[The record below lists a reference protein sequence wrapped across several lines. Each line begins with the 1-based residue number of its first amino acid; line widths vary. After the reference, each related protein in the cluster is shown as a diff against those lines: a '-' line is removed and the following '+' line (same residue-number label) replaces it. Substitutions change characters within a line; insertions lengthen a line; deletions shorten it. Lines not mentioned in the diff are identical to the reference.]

1 MPPWPDAMLAPGQ
14 INSKPV
20 PLAPALI
27 AMTAL
32 QVMVS
37 GALFAP
43 GIMAPSIGIDPA
55 MLGLYTTAACAVGI
69 FTAFAGGMLAAR
81 YGGIRVASVCA
92 VLVFVAMGMAILAEA
107 SALLIIVGF
116 IMGFAFGPETPASSS
131 VLSRVT
137 TPANRPLVFSI
148 RQTGNQIGAVIGSL
162 TLPWIAAVDPAW
174 GYAAFMAFAVVML
187 IAFETLRPRY
197 DTMARGPAAAIAP
210 LAAMRVVSGDRDL
223 VRLALA
229 ALPFSAMQ
237 VALNI
242 FLVTYGVSVLK
253 LGLIAAGFLLA
264 VAQTGGLIGRIG
276 FGLLAT
282 RVPGW
287 GTVMALGFA
296 MSLLAFV
303 MALAEPDWPWPV
315 LLAVAFFFG
324 LTASG
329 WNGVALAEVAR
340 LAPEGRVAEA
350 TGAALVSSYTG
361 LVLGPLLIAGISGWF
376 GLGAAFG
383 VLGVTTFA
391 GALVMIGKHR

>member
-1 MPPWPDAMLAPGQ
+1 MLAPAQ
-14 INSKPV
+14 ANSKPA

-32 QVMVS
+32 QVLVS

-55 MLGLYTTAACAVGI
+55 TLGFYTTAACAVGI

-81 YGGIRVASVCA
+81 YGGFRVASACA
-92 VLVFVAMGMAILAEA
+92 VLVFAAMGVAILSGA
-107 SALLIIVGF
+107 SALLILVGF

-131 VLSRVT
+131 VLSRVA
-137 TPANRPLVFSI
+137 TPALRPLVFSI

-187 IAFETLRPRY
+187 VAFESLRPVY
-197 DTMARGPAAAIAP
+197 DPMVRGPVIAIPPRAV
-210 LAAMRVVSGDRDL
+210 MRVVSGDRDL
-223 VRLALA
+223 LRLALA

-237 VALNI
+237 VALNV

-253 LGLIAAGFLLA
+253 LGLVAAGLLLA

-296 MSLLAFV
+296 MSALAV
-303 MALAEPDWPWPV
+303 VVGLAEPGWPWP
-315 LLAVAFFFG
+315 LLLTVAFFFG

-350 TGAALVSSYTG
+350 TGAALVSSYSG
-361 LVLGPLLIAGISGWF
+361 LVLGPLLIAGIAGWF
-376 GLGAAFG
+376 GLGAAYG
-383 VLGVTTFA
+383 VLGVATFA
-391 GALVMIGKHR
+391 GALLMAGKHR